1 MPQAAPVAPAPK
13 AKKAGKNML
22 PIIIGAAAAVVV
34 LVVVL
39 VLLLSG
45 GPKSVVK
52 DYLNLS
58 EDIAQ
63 AEYDRDKEI
72 TKLEAERTEL
82 KAKYNKKARSV
93 LKLDKDKETEEEDYT
108 WEITDMETFGSDDKP
123 FKGLIYELENN
134 WKANVKKVSKLAI
147 VEVKFYDKNDKKNE
161 DKIDYQYFSLAK
173 ISGKWY
179 ILEITKEVSAKENP
193 KLQNI
198 ANSWKDRYKEES
210 SK

>member
-13 AKKAGKNML
+13 AKKAGKSML

-58 EDIAQ
+58 EDITQ
-63 AEYDRDKEI
+63 ARADRDKKI
-72 TKLEAERTEL
+72 TKLQNKQADLMAETSE
-82 KAKYNKKARSV
+82 KARKA
-93 LKLDKDKETEEEDYT
+93 LKLDKDKDSDEVDMV
-108 WEITDMETFGSDDKP
+108 WEINDSETYGSDDKA
-123 FKGLIYELENN
+123 FKGMIYALE
-134 WKANVKKVSKLAI
+134 KGLEANVKKVTKLAI

-161 DKIDYQYFSLAK
+161 DKTSYQYFSLAK
-173 ISGKWY
+173 ISGSWY
-179 ILEITKEVSAKENP
+179 IMDISDKMKAKNDP
-193 KLQNI
+193 KIKTI
-198 ANSWKDRYKEES
+198 ANEWES
-210 SK
+210 YNEAAK